1 MSAQLT
7 IDCLSG
13 IDWERPRLE
22 QIEQFLADALPDKKI
37 KQERH
42 SSRQCVSVECKDG
55 WKLYACPSLDRIS
68 DNALRWHVYVE
79 CVPPDGSGYWTY
91 ARRFH
96 DGQEEDLRALVKAQA

>member
-7 IDCLSG
+7 LDALGG
-13 IDWERPRLE
+13 INWDSLRLE
-22 QIEQFLADALPDKKI
+22 QIEQFLADALPGKDI

-79 CVPPDGSGYWTY
+79 CVPPDGSDYWTY

-96 DGQEEDLRALVKAQA
+96 DGQEDDLRALVKAQS